1 MRGVFGL
8 LATLMLLA
16 SAALADGDKA
26 GRFDYYVLSL
36 GWSPSW
42 CALEGDR
49 RVSDQCDPRHD
60 FGFTLHGLWPQ
71 FTVGWPSYC
80 PTAERPPSRQM
91 TADMADIMGSGGLA
105 WHQWDKHGRCSG
117 LSARDY
123 FALVRRATGAIHL
136 PEVFA
141 GVNRELRIDPDV
153 VEAAFIE
160 ANPELT
166 PDMMVT
172 SCQRGDLVELRI
184 CLTRSL
190 DPMEC
195 DRETLRR
202 ECSLDAATLLP
213 LR

>member
-117 LSARDY
+117 LSAAAY
-123 FALVRRATGAIHL
+123 YAQARAAFEAVAK
-136 PEVFA
+136 PEVFRQMHA
-141 GVNRELRIDPDV
+141 PLEFPALL
-153 VEAAFIE
+153 VEQAFIK
-160 ANPELT
+160 ANPKLAPET
-166 PDMMVT
+166 ITVICKAGYF
-172 SCQRGDLVELRI
+172 SEVRI
-184 CLTRSL
+184 CLDKDLNPRACAPDTAR
-190 DPMEC
+190 DCRQRVIFPPV
-195 DRETLRR
+195 R
-202 ECSLDAATLLP
+202 
-213 LR
+213 